1 MAASAVKGE
10 GVREGSLEELK
21 RIFKGTTDVSKCR
34 NGEETPG
41 RGNYN
46 LPFSM
51 FLPKLLTPHIERHVV
66 FSGF

>member
-21 RIFKGTTDVSKCR
+21 CIFKGTTDVSKCR
-34 NGEETPG
+34 KEEETPG

-46 LPFSM
+46 LSFSM
-51 FLPKLLTPHIERHVV
+51 FLPKLLTPYIEYHAV